1 MQGFT
6 DTGDTVTKTP
16 TGEGKYAGGTQSER
30 REGPGAHRGRVAL
43 THSDDLGSSYP
54 LRLTHEGT
62 GLQG

>member
-30 REGPGAHRGRVAL
+30 REGPGAHGGRVAL
-43 THSDDLGSSYP
+43 THSDGLGSSYP

-62 GLQG
+62 ALQG

>member
-30 REGPGAHRGRVAL
+30 REGPCAHGGRAAL

-54 LRLTHEGT
+54 FCLTYEGT